1 MTSHLSILLIE
12 DNMDDVRRMQ
22 DMAIDLESDL
32 FHPVII
38 NLTHAASLKESLQ
51 HEKHAFDAVLLD
63 LTLPDS
69 KGMDTVRKI
78 IRHFKATPVV
88 VLTGI
93 ADAELGLEAV
103 KNNAQDY
110 LIKSEIT
117 STLLFRSV
125 QYAIERL
132 RIVREKEKLI
142 AELQEA
148 MAQIK
153 TLSGMLP
160 ICASCKKIRND
171 KGYWERIESYIVKHS
186 EAEFTHG
193 ICPDCMKKLYP
204 EYSGNKS
211 DG

>member
-12 DNMDDVRRMQ
+12 DNRDDVRRLQ
-22 DMAIDLESDL
+22 EMAIDLESDL

-38 NLTHAASLKESLQ
+38 NLTHAATLKEAQQHVKSL
-51 HEKHAFDAVLLD
+51 FDVVLLD

-69 KGMDTVRKI
+69 KGMNTVRNI
-78 IRHFKATPVV
+78 VNLFKATPVV

-93 ADAELGLEAV
+93 ADAELGIEAV

-117 STLLFRSV
+117 GPLLFRSV

-171 KGYWERIESYIVKHS
+171 TGYWERIESYIAKHS
-186 EAEFTHG
+186 QAEFTHG
-193 ICPDCMKKLYP
+193 ICPDCLKKLYP
-204 EYSGNKS
+204 EYSGKKPE
-211 DG
+211 